1 MNLAAIK
8 YGILKESDPNL
19 EGSDVREGLTAAISV
34 KLPNPQ
40 FEGQTKQKLGNPEM
54 QGIVTTILGE
64 SLQLWLDENP
74 DAAKRIL
81 HKCLTSQQARDAARK
96 ARDLVQ
102 RKNALTGSSLPGKL
116 SDCSERDPAK
126 SELYIVE
133 GESAGGSA
141 KMGRDRHFQAILP
154 LKGKIL
160 NVERV
165 PGPARQDPRPRGDP
179 LPRHR
184 HRCRRGLGV
193 RPHQGPLPPH
203 HHNDPTPTSTA
214 PTSAPCSSPSSSAG

>member
-1 MNLAAIK
+1 
-8 YGILKESDPNL
+8 
-19 EGSDVREGLTAAISV
+19 
-34 KLPNPQ
+34 
-40 FEGQTKQKLGNPEM
+40 M

-64 SLQLWLDENP
+64 NLQLWLDENP

-81 HKCLTSQQARDAARK
+81 HKCLTSPQARDAARK

-141 KMGRDRHFQAILP
+141 KMGRDRHF
-154 LKGKIL
+154 
-160 NVERV
+160 
-165 PGPARQDPRPRGDP
+165 PGDPAPQGQDPQRRTRARPPRQDPRPRGDP

-184 HRCRRGLGV
+184 HRRRRGFGV
-193 RPHQGPLPPH
+193 RPDQGTLPPH
-203 HHNDPTPTSTA
+203 HHNDRRRRRRLPHPHPA
-214 PTSAPCSSPSSSAG
+214 PHLLLPPG